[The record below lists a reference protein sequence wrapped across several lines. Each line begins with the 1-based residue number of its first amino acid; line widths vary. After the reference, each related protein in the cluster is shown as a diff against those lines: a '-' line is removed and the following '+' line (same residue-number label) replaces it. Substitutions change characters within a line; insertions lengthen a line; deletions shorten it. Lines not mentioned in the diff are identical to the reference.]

1 MRPRTSPLWRSFPWD
16 PAAAENEPF
25 SAAFVPPLQGFNRF
39 DLPGRPAGVIYL
51 AETPD
56 HALGEWIARFRGR
69 SLRESGLERDGRLRA
84 LATVEL
90 RDPVWSDIVDLCD
103 PEELTRYRITPDSLA
118 VRDRSVTQ
126 AIAERLHDAGLT
138 GLRWWSALFG
148 DWHTV
153 VLFRDRLASNALA
166 YGAPEAVGLSTPAL
180 VQAANW
186 LSIRLV
192 N

>member
-1 MRPRTSPLWRSFPWD
+1 MPRATPLWRSFPWD
-16 PAAAENEPF
+16 PGAAENEPF
-25 SAAFVPPLQGFNRF
+25 SAAFVPPMQGFNRF

-69 SLRESGLERDGRLRA
+69 SLREAGLQRNGKLRA
-84 LATVEL
+84 LVTVEL
-90 RDPVWSDIVDLCD
+90 RDPVWSGIVDLCD
-103 PEELTRYRITPDSLA
+103 PEALTRYHVTPDLLA

-126 AIAERLHDAGLT
+126 GIAQRLHDAGLT

-153 VLFRDRLASNALA
+153 VLFRDRLVPDAPA
-166 YGAPEAVGLSTPAL
+166 YGTPAAVTLTSPAL
-180 VQAANW
+180 VQAADW
-186 LSIRLV
+186 LNVRLA